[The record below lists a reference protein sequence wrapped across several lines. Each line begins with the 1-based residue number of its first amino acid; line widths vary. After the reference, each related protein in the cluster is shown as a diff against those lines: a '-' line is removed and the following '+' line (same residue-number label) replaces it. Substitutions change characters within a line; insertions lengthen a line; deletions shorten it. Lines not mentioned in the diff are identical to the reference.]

1 MRPLGF
7 SLLLLLSACASDYKS
22 LQRGAMAEDCLS
34 LKPTGFNTSLY
45 NTRIDVIG
53 KHLSGL
59 MLIKP
64 MGDYYRVVFTNEAG
78 VTFFDLSF
86 GPGSQFRVVKVI
98 PQLNKKAV
106 IRLLQADLSLMLGLP
121 FREGDLEVFTSGN
134 EFFFGAAQKKET
146 AYFITDKDCASLQRL
161 ELGSARKR
169 KVSITFTGVTS
180 RPETIQIRHHT
191 FDMVMNLHLIE
202 RNVTE

>member
-7 SLLLLLSACASDYKS
+7 SLLVLLSACASDYKG
-22 LQRGAMAEDCLS
+22 LQRSTLAGDCVG

-64 MGDYYRVVFTNEAG
+64 MEDTYRVVFTNEAG

-86 GPGSQFRVVKVI
+86 GPGSEFKVVKVI

-106 IRLLQADLSLMLGLP
+106 IRLLQSDLSLMLGLP
-121 FREGDLEVFTSGN
+121 FRAADLDTFASGN
-134 EFFFGAAQKKET
+134 EFFFGTAQKKET

-169 KVSITFTGVTS
+169 KVSITFSGAPS